1 MNKFLVFALFSIMTV
16 SAFADLIDDN
26 DVFGMG
32 TKKIILN
39 ATTAVALSSSTG
51 VNSSKSDVIYLTFS
65 SENATTAVVGY
76 DNGTSPVA
84 YIPIKED
91 TSIKV
96 GPFNGNY
103 HVICSTCSDSAGV
116 TVTVDVY

>member
-39 ATTAVALSSSTG
+39 ATTRS
-51 VNSSKSDVIYLTFS
+51 
-65 SENATTAVVGY
+65 
-76 DNGTSPVA
+76 
-84 YIPIKED
+84 
-91 TSIKV
+91 
-96 GPFNGNY
+96 
-103 HVICSTCSDSAGV
+103 
-116 TVTVDVY
+116 